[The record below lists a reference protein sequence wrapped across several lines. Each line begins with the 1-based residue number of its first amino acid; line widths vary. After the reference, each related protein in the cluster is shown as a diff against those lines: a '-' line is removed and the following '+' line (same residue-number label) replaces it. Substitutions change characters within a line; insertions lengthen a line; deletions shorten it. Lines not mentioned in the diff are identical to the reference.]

1 MNLSSEHREQRANR
15 LIAGYERLGDVP
27 DELFDVHGNIRPVW
41 QGFLDYLGRFSD
53 DDLTRRLARGD
64 QYLKDAGVFFR
75 QYGEDAAVE
84 RDWPLSHI
92 PVLIHEAEW
101 QALGEGLIQRAE
113 LLERIVADLYGDNR
127 LIAEGLL
134 PPALIAGNPEWL
146 RPLVGV
152 KPASGH
158 YLSFVAFDI
167 GRGPDGTWW
176 VMGDRT
182 QAPSGAGFALENR
195 VATSRSFADYFAKAQ
210 VHRLAGFFRHFRDT
224 LNQMRINKDT
234 RVAILT
240 PGLLNDTYFEHAYIA
255 RYLGFS
261 LLEGEDLVVED
272 GVLKVRTIDGARP
285 LSVVWR
291 RLDASYTDPLELD
304 EHSQLGTPGLL
315 GAVRS
320 GSVSV
325 VNALGTGV
333 LESRAL
339 MAFYPEIGLHLL
351 GEPLKLPN
359 IATWWCGPREQRDY
373 VRGNLSRLVVG
384 PALSTRLPFEFGND
398 TAVGGRFLDGSARDI
413 DSWIEENG
421 PSLVGQEAVSLST
434 TPAFSGGR
442 LVARPL
448 SLRIFLARTSNG
460 WEVMPGG
467 FARIGRSPDP
477 AAIAMQRGGSVADVW
492 IVSDNPVS
500 VETMLPTDK
509 EPYTRPQPG
518 ILPSRAADNL
528 YWLGRYVERAENIM
542 RLLRAYHLR
551 LAESAN
557 EDLPIIRN
565 LTLYL
570 HMLKID
576 PKVPVPE
583 PLLATIR
590 SAINSALRIRD
601 RFSVDGWTALNELS
615 RTAGRFAAYVSPGD
629 DAAHAYG
636 EMLRRITAFSG
647 LVHENMYR
655 FSGWRFLTIGRSLE
669 RADAMASVLAWFAD
683 ATAPEGALDLAVEFG
698 DSVMTH
704 RRRYAVATN
713 RNNAIDLLV
722 LDALNP
728 RSILY
733 QIGEIKTHVSAL
745 PRIGEE
751 AQMTPLER
759 FVLKLHT
766 GIAIRMPSD
775 LKATDFLNVRNDLG
789 AISDL
794 LSETYL
800 G

>member
-1 MNLSSEHREQRANR
+1 MTRK
-15 LIAGYERLGDVP
+15 V
-27 DELFDVHGNIRPVW
+27 LFV
-41 QGFLDYLGRFSD
+41 D
-53 DDLTRRLARGD
+53 D
-64 QYLKDAGVFFR
+64 
-75 QYGEDAAVE
+75 DAAVRE
-84 RDWPLSHI
+84 
-92 PVLIHEAEW
+92 
-101 QALGEGLIQRAE
+101 ALGQTLELAE
-113 LLERIVADLYGDNR
+113 LETVVAGSFIEAKDHIAPGFDGVIVSDIRMPGRDGFFLLGHVQKVDAELPVILLTGEGDIPMAVKAMGEGAFGFLEKPCAPADLLAVVER
-127 LIAEGLL
+127 
-134 PPALIAGNPEWL
+134 ALKTRA
-146 RPLVGV
+146 LV
-152 KPASGH
+152 
-158 YLSFVAFDI
+158 
-167 GRGPDGTWW
+167 
-176 VMGDRT
+176 
-182 QAPSGAGFALENR
+182 LENR
-195 VATSRSFADYFAKAQ
+195 RLKAQ
-210 VHRLAGFFRHFRDT
+210 LEAG
-224 LNQMRINKDT
+224 
-234 RVAILT
+234 
-240 PGLLNDTYFEHAYIA
+240 
-255 RYLGFS
+255 
-261 LLEGEDLVVED
+261 
-272 GVLKVRTIDGARP
+272 
-285 LSVVWR
+285 
-291 RLDASYTDPLELD
+291 
-304 EHSQLGTPGLL
+304 
-315 GAVRS
+315 
-320 GSVSV
+320 
-325 VNALGTGV
+325 
-333 LESRAL
+333 
-339 MAFYPEIGLHLL
+339 
-351 GEPLKLPN
+351 
-359 IATWWCGPREQRDY
+359 
-373 VRGNLSRLVVG
+373 
-384 PALSTRLPFEFGND
+384 
-398 TAVGGRFLDGSARDI
+398 
-413 DSWIEENG
+413 
-421 PSLVGQEAVSLST
+421 
-434 TPAFSGGR
+434 
-442 LVARPL
+442 
-448 SLRIFLARTSNG
+448 
-460 WEVMPGG
+460 
-467 FARIGRSPDP
+467 DP